1 MLAELQGTNR
11 THDASL
17 IVDGFRVRNRTE
29 RGMMAG
35 DGANGGVLTGRMAK
49 VAFLMV
55 VVAAALLALEVLGPN
70 SAGAVG
76 NIEELHDHEPDR
88 DFRTGSVGATAAQ
101 QGAVSDLR
109 ATARWNQFGTPRS
122 LIRHNG
128 LLAKDVR
135 GADPETAARNFLVDN
150 AAIFGLP
157 AAYLGDDARLRF
169 ENETPMEGS
178 DGHVVL
184 FRQQFG
190 DLPAVTDGSVL
201 VGLNGSAAG
210 GWDVA
215 YVSSSLSK
223 NTDLAL
229 TGTGLTG
236 REAWLIAANAVGE
249 DLGANAIQSATA
261 DRLKDG
267 GGLRSDFTGLA
278 VDGLSQEQQVRLTA
292 VPTPRGGVRPA
303 YEAILVEDGAN
314 EAKSFTSFVDANSG
328 KVLVRTNNVQQLAD
342 ETGIEYA
349 QAEPAPVPDPPA
361 AQSFTGTFTAQE
373 CGEEGPFTV
382 AEGTDQISVTAN
394 ADNPANDIVL
404 QLVFGGVVVAEA
416 DTVTTPESIL
426 YEPSGGVPAGD
437 YTVRVCNFQGS
448 PVLPPNTYSGFFLAG
463 DAGDPPDGVPYP
475 PEWNQF
481 FANPPIG
488 TTNANYPSTDTRD
501 VICWN
506 TLIYGDAAPAGCA
519 LDIANQASRA
529 PWDVNTKAN
538 NAPTFTTI
546 GNNAR
551 AAESWYGPVAPG
563 PTGFRPTSATREYD
577 YPWTNAWYESTNP
590 ADAGQ
595 GCSPTELATP
605 GEGNDIS
612 ASTAA
617 LFATH
622 NRIHDWSYNLG
633 FTEQAY
639 NLQDNNF
646 GLTQPDRENDPEIGD
661 VQAGAVNGGAPSY
674 LGRDNANQITLN
686 DGIAPITNMYL
697 WQPIAAA
704 FYAPCVDGDYD
715 VSVIG
720 HEYGHAIQ
728 NRMVAGPD
736 QGLSGLQARSMGESW
751 SDLTAVEYLYEYGYS
766 PTDGENRYAVGPYVT
781 GNSQSGIRNYG
792 MNASPLNYS
801 NIEYDPNG
809 VTSPH
814 ADGEIW
820 SAVNFD
826 IRQLLMDKYDPQ
838 FDSAP
843 GTDLQERC
851 AEGETEAD
859 ECPGNRRWVQIYHD
873 AFLLQ
878 QSSVS
883 FLDARDAYLAAD
895 RMRFDGANQKELWLA
910 FARGGMGTGA
920 KSNGS
925 DDRDPN
931 PSFTSPR
938 EDNAEITF
946 LPTTP
951 EGNEIRNFEVFV
963 GRYEARSVPVADGRA
978 NTSLTRS
985 ATLAPGTYELAIR
998 APGFGLQRVRH
1009 TFDSGE
1015 TATRR
1020 IQVQSNWASS
1030 TRGAKPTATSDGT
1043 RGDGGASATQL
1054 LDDTEATNWR
1064 ADGPVKGQQVT
1075 VNLAGDTRLVDK
1087 VQVSAL
1093 LRPQEQSN
1101 KFGDTDTQSRF
1112 SALRQ
1117 FQILT
1122 CTAGASNDCTN
1133 PNKGFTNVYTSPEN
1147 AQTGPASAGQPRPTA
1162 PDLQLIRFDVQDT
1175 TATHVQLR
1183 VLSNQCTGAAIFQGD
1198 PDADPAND
1206 SDCTRGSEQDEV
1218 VRAAELQV
1226 YSK

>member
-1 MLAELQGTNR
+1 MSGE
-11 THDASL
+11 
-17 IVDGFRVRNRTE
+17 
-29 RGMMAG
+29 
-35 DGANGGVLTGRMAK
+35 GANGGVPTGRTAK
-49 VAFLMV
+49 AVFLMV
-55 VVAAALLALEVLGPN
+55 VLAAALLALEVLGPR

-88 DFRTGSVGATAAQ
+88 DFRTGSVSATAAQ
-101 QGAVSDLR
+101 RGAVSDLG

-122 LIRHNG
+122 LIRYDG
-128 LLAKDVR
+128 FLAKDVQ
-135 GADPETAARNFLVDN
+135 
-150 AAIFGLP
+150 
-157 AAYLGDDARLRF
+157 GDDARAAARAFLANNAAVFGLSADYLRDDARLKF

-201 VGLNGSAAG
+201 VGLTGSG
-210 GWDVA
+210 GSWDVA

-223 NTDLAL
+223 NTGLA
-229 TGTGLTG
+229 TTSTGLTG
-236 REAWLIAANAVGE
+236 KEAWVTAARDVGE
-249 DLGANAIQSATA
+249 SVVPADIESATA

-267 GGLRSDFTGLA
+267 DGLRSDFTQLR

-292 VPTPRGGVRPA
+292 VPTPEGGVRPA
-303 YEAILVEDGAN
+303 YEAILIEDSGN
-314 EAKSFTSFVDANSG
+314 EAKSFTSFVDANTG
-328 KVLVRTNNVQQLAD
+328 KVLVRTNNVQQLAED
-342 ETGIEYA
+342 TGIEYA
-349 QAEPAPVPDPPA
+349 QVEPPA
-361 AQSFTGTFTAQE
+361 VPEPPNSQPFQGTFSATSCDEAPQN
-373 CGEEGPFTV
+373 GPFTV
-382 AEGTDQISVTAN
+382 AEGTGQVAVSAN
-394 ADNPANDIVL
+394 ATNPANDIVL
-404 QLVFGGVVVAEA
+404 QLVFGGVVVAEG
-416 DTVTTPESIL
+416 DVITTPESIL
-426 YEPSGGVPAGD
+426 YEPEGGVPPGD
-437 YTVRVCNFQGS
+437 YFVRVCSFQNAA
-448 PVLPPNTYSGFFLAG
+448 PLPPNTYTGFFLAN
-463 DAGDPPDGVPYP
+463 DAADPPDGVPYP
-475 PEWNQF
+475 PEWDQF

-488 TTNANYPSTDTRD
+488 ATIGSYPSTDTRD

-506 TLIYGDAAPAGCA
+506 TLVYGDAAPAGCA
-519 LDIANQASRA
+519 LDVANQASRA
-529 PWDVNTKAN
+529 PWDVNTKAAGN
-538 NAPTFTTI
+538 PPTFTTI

-551 AAESWYGPVAPG
+551 SAESWYGPFSPG
-563 PTGFRPTSATREYD
+563 PTGFRPTSATREYE

-590 ADAGQ
+590 ADPGK
-595 GCSPTELATP
+595 GCSPTELAVP

-612 ASTAA
+612 AATAA

-646 GLTQPDRENDPEIGD
+646 GLTPPERENDPEIGD

-697 WQPIAAA
+697 WQPIAGA

-715 VSVIG
+715 VSVIA

-751 SDLTAVEYLYEYGYS
+751 SDLTAIEYLYEYGYN

-781 GNSQSGIRNYG
+781 GDKQSGIRNYG

-801 NIEYDPNG
+801 DIEYDPNG

-826 IRQLLMDKYDPQ
+826 IRELLMNKYDAQYP
-838 FDSAP
+838 SGS
-843 GTDLQERC
+843 GTDLQKRC
-851 AEGETEAD
+851 ADGETSALD
-859 ECPGNRRWVQIYHD
+859 CPGNRRWAQIFHD

-895 RMRFDGANQKELWLA
+895 RMRFGGANQKELWLG
-910 FARGGMGTGA
+910 FARGGMGIGA
-920 KSNGS
+920 KSEGS
-925 DDRDPN
+925 DDRDPT
-931 PSFTSPR
+931 PSFASPR
-938 EDNAEITF
+938 ENNAEVTFRAVGPTGAEIT
-946 LPTTP
+946 
-951 EGNEIRNFEVFV
+951 NFEVFV
-963 GRYEARSVPVADGRA
+963 GRYEARAVPVADGR
-978 NTSLTRS
+978 TTTPLTRS
-985 ATLAPGTYELAIR
+985 ATIAPGSYDLFVR
-998 APGFGLQRVRH
+998 APGFGLQRARQ
-1009 TFDSGE
+1009 TFASGD
-1015 TATRR
+1015 TGTRT
-1020 IQVQSNWASS
+1020 IQMQANLASS
-1030 TRGAKPTATSDGT
+1030 ARGARPTATSDGT
-1043 RGDGGASATQL
+1043 AGTGGASATRL
-1054 LDDTEATNWR
+1054 LDETEATNWR
-1064 ADGPVKGQQVT
+1064 ANGPVRGKQVT
-1075 VNLAGDTRLVDK
+1075 VNLAGGAQLVDR

-1093 LRPQEQSN
+1093 LRPQEEGD

-1117 FQILT
+1117 FRILT
-1122 CTAGASNDCTN
+1122 CTASASNDCSN
-1133 PNKGFTNVYTSPEN
+1133 PTRGFTGVFTSPASAE
-1147 AQTGPASAGQPRPTA
+1147 TGPASAGQPRPTA
-1162 PDLQLIRFDVQDT
+1162 PDLQLAGFDVRDT

-1183 VLSNQCTGAAIFQGD
+1183 VISNQCTGAAIYQGD

-1206 SDCTRGSEQDEV
+1206 SDCTRGSDEDEV

-1226 YSK
+1226 FSR